1 MVRASPANPSIGEPL
16 ELEAPAG
23 QLPATGVDSGLITA
37 AAIAFLTFG
46 TLIALLA
53 RKHGAR

>member
-1 MVRASPANPSIGEPL
+1 MPATIVDAV

-37 AAIAFLTFG
+37 VAIAFLTLG
-46 TLIALLA
+46 TGIALVA
-53 RKHGAR
+53 RKRGAR